1 MKNYKRIGVLGGM
14 SPETTVEFYHSI
26 IREHFNEHGDYAY
39 PEVVIFSVNFKRIID
54 LQESGDM
61 ETYTNELMRGVESLE
76 SSGVDFIV
84 IASNTPHMVFNQLE
98 QRSKVPILSIVK
110 NTADRAQDLSLSRV
124 LLLGTK
130 FTMQA
135 SFYKND
141 FLELGIE
148 VSVPSEPE
156 QLEVNRIIFEELVLG
171 EIKKSSKDYL
181 LGLINKYPAKGIILG
196 CTELSLIIGKKD
208 TNKVLL
214 DTLQIH
220 INATLRYAQ
229 N

>member
-1 MKNYKRIGVLGGM
+1 MTSYKRIGVLGGM
-14 SPETTVEFYHSI
+14 SPETTAEFYHSI
-26 IREHFNEHGDYAY
+26 VKEHFKEHGDYAY

-54 LQESGDM
+54 LQVSGDI
-61 ETYTNELMRGVESLE
+61 ETYTNELMKGVESLE

-110 NTADRAQDLSLSRV
+110 NTADKAQDLSLSRV

-171 EIKKSSKDYL
+171 EIKKSSKEYL
-181 LGLINKYPAKGIILG
+181 LSLINKYPAKGVILG

-208 TNKVLL
+208 TDKVLL

-220 INATLRYAQ
+220 VNATLRYAQ

>member
-1 MKNYKRIGVLGGM
+1 
-14 SPETTVEFYHSI
+14 
-26 IREHFNEHGDYAY
+26 
-39 PEVVIFSVNFKRIID
+39 
-54 LQESGDM
+54 M

-84 IASNTPHMVFNQLE
+84 IASNTPHVVFNQLE

-110 NTADRAQDLSLSRV
+110 NTAERAQDLSLSRV

-171 EIKKSSKDYL
+171 
-181 LGLINKYPAKGIILG
+181 
-196 CTELSLIIGKKD
+196 
-208 TNKVLL
+208 
-214 DTLQIH
+214 QIH